1 MKTNFLKI
9 SLLTLLFGAFSMF
22 TLTSCDKDDDTT
34 PDLVKTKIVGTWDFT
49 SFKVGTSEYM
59 GTIVD
64 SASVTFE
71 AYTGAQGDFE
81 QTLVYAD
88 GEQEEISG
96 KYNVD
101 EAKKEVKMIADG
113 ETEIVKISFTS
124 SDKMEWK
131 TTQDGKQV
139 VAKTERRD

>member
-9 SLLTLLFGAFSMF
+9 SLMTFVVAAFSMF
-22 TLTSCDKDDDTT
+22 SLTSCDKDDDTT
-34 PDLVKTKIVGTWDFT
+34 PTTIKNKIVGTWDFT
-49 SFKVGTSEYM
+49 SFKVANSEYM
-59 GTIVD
+59 GVIVD

-71 AYTGAQGDFE
+71 AFTGTEGDFE
-81 QTLVYAD
+81 QTILYTE

-96 KYNVD
+96 KYTVD
-101 EAKKEVKMIADG
+101 EAKKEVKMTYDG
-113 ETEIVKISFTS
+113 ETEVVKITFNG
-124 SDKMEWK
+124 SDKMEWN

>member
-9 SLLTLLFGAFSMF
+9 SFLTFVLSVFSMF
-22 TLTSCDKDDDTT
+22 TLTSCDKDDDST

-59 GTIVD
+59 GVIID

-71 AYTGAQGDFE
+71 AFTGAQGDFE
-81 QTLVYAD
+81 QSIVYAD
-88 GEQEEISG
+88 GEQDEISG
-96 KYNVD
+96 KYTVD
-101 EAKKEVKMIADG
+101 EAKKEVKMTADG
-113 ETEIVKISFTS
+113 ETEIVKITFTS

-131 TTQDGKQV
+131 STQDGKAV
-139 VAKTERRD
+139 VAKTERR

>member
-9 SLLTLLFGAFSMF
+9 SLLTLLVGAFSMF
-22 TLTSCDKDDDTT
+22 TLTSCDKDDDAT
-34 PDLVKTKIVGTWDFT
+34 PVTIKTKIVGTWDFT

-64 SASVTFE
+64 SASVTFK
-71 AYTGAQGDFE
+71 AFTGAQGDFE
-81 QTLVYAD
+81 QHLAYAD
-88 GEQEEISG
+88 GEQEEITG
-96 KYNVD
+96 KYTVD
-101 EAKKEVKMIADG
+101 ETKKEVKMIADG
-113 ETEIVKISFTS
+113 ETEIVKITFTS
-124 SDKMEWK
+124 SDKMEWN